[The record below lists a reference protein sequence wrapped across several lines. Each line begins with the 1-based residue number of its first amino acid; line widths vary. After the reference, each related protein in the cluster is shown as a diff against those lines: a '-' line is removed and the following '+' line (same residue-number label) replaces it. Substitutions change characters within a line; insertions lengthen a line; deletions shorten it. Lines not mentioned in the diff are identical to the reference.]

1 MRSLARLALL
11 AQALA
16 LAGCLRACPGPAT
29 PGSAEAPGAVAAV
42 NATPTPP
49 PVLDLEVISAL
60 ASSGLVTVHLA
71 ARGETSVEPR
81 ATFRVELP
89 VPLADARLTLLD
101 GGDALVASAG
111 TREIGP
117 ATILT
122 LTPAVALPAGARYRL
137 RVDGAAVR
145 ELQAADG
152 RRFSPVEWP
161 VVVAGEPP
169 AKKSPPSKAKRR

>member
-1 MRSLARLALL
+1 MRSPAPLALP
-11 AQALA
+11 ALA
-16 LAGCLRACPGPAT
+16 LAGCLRACYGPAT
-29 PGSAEAPGAVAAV
+29 PAPAEAPGAVAAV

-71 ARGETSVEPR
+71 ARGETAVEPR
-81 ATFRVELP
+81 AIFRVELQ
-89 VPLADARLTLLD
+89 VPLADARLSLLD
-101 GGDALVASAG
+101 AGDALVASAG
-111 TREIGP
+111 TREIGA

-137 RVDGAAVR
+137 RVDGAASR

-152 RRFSPVEWP
+152 RRFAPVEWP